1 MIAEPLPAAADA
13 EHLTDVLR
21 RAGVLDDGRVSDVQV
36 ASSRATVLSR
46 IIRLHLSYDNAAT
59 NAPSSI
65 FLKTGLPDR
74 VNKTWNA
81 GLNKTWNAGRQE
93 VAFYENVG
101 RATPAGLMPLCL
113 EAAWD
118 ESTNA
123 WHLLLEDLTLT
134 HAHPTY
140 GPLPPS
146 TPQCERIVKA
156 WARFH
161 AAWWDDPR
169 LGRSVGTW
177 ADEGEDAASLQRFF
191 AERYQGFAD
200 RLGDRLP
207 QERRNLYERYLDVV
221 PRLWER
227 YHSRRNLTI
236 IHGDAHVWNCF
247 LPKDDSSDDIRL
259 FDWDSWRIGVA
270 AADLAY
276 MMAMHW
282 YPDRRRRLERP
293 LLDHYHA
300 ALVDQGISGYDRRAL
315 DDDYRLSALFLIM
328 RPVNQ
333 EAVDIPPVIWWNNLE
348 RILLAVDDLGCEDLL
363 HV

>member
-1 MIAEPLPAAADA
+1 MIEEPLPAAVDA
-13 EHLTDVLR
+13 EHLTAALR

-36 ASSRATVLSR
+36 ASSRATILSR
-46 IIRLHLSYDNAAT
+46 IIRLCLTYDNAAT

-65 FLKTGLPDR
+65 ILKTGLPDR
-74 VNKTWNA
+74 
-81 GLNKTWNAGRQE
+81 LDKTWNAGRQE

-101 RATPAGLMPLCL
+101 RVTPAGLVPVCY

-118 ESTNA
+118 EATNA
-123 WHLLLEDLTLT
+123 WHLLLEDLTQT
-134 HAHPTY
+134 HTTPTRW
-140 GPLPPS
+140 PLPPS
-146 TPQCERIVKA
+146 TLQCERIVKA

-161 AAWWDDPR
+161 AAWWDAPR

-177 ADEGEDAASLQRFF
+177 ADEREDAASLQRFL

-207 QERRNLYERYLDVV
+207 QERRDLYERYLDVV

-247 LPKDDSSDDIRL
+247 LPQDDSRDDIRL
-259 FDWDSWRIGVA
+259 FDWDAWRIGMA

-282 YPDRRRRLERP
+282 YPDRRRQLERP

-300 ALVDQGISGYDRRAL
+300 ALVGEGVSGYDRRAL

-333 EAVDIPPVIWWNNLE
+333 EAIDIPPVIWWNNLE

>member
-13 EHLTDVLR
+13 EHVTDVLR
-21 RAGVLDDGRVSDVQV
+21 RAGVLDDCRVSDVRV
-36 ASSRATVLSR
+36 ASSRATILSR
-46 IIRLHLSYDNAAT
+46 IIRLRLTYDNAT
-59 NAPSSI
+59 PHAPSSI
-65 FLKTGLPDR
+65 ILKTGLPDR
-74 VNKTWNA
+74 VDKTWA
-81 GLNKTWNAGRQE
+81 SGRQE

-101 RATPAGLMPLCL
+101 RATPAGLVPLCF

-118 ESTNA
+118 EATNA
-123 WHLLLEDLTLT
+123 WHLLLEDLTET
-134 HAHPTY
+134 HTTPTRW
-140 GPLPPS
+140 PLPPS
-146 TPQCERIVKA
+146 KPQCEQIVNA

-169 LGRSVGTW
+169 LGHSVGTW
-177 ADEGEDAASLQRFF
+177 TSEREDAAALQRLF
-191 AERYQGFAD
+191 ADRYHPFAD

-207 QERRNLYERYLDVV
+207 QERRDLYERFLDAV

-227 YHSRRNLTI
+227 YRSHRNLTI

-247 LPKDDSSDDIRL
+247 LPQDESSDGTRL
-259 FDWDSWRIGVA
+259 FDWDSWRIGMA

-282 YPDRRRRLERP
+282 CPDRRRQLERP
-293 LLDHYHA
+293 LIDRYHA
-300 ALVDQGISGYDRRAL
+300 ALLAQGVAGYDRCAL

-333 EAVDIPPVIWWNNLE
+333 EAFDIPPVIWWNNLE
-348 RILLAVDDLGCEDLL
+348 RILLAVDDLGCGDLL